1 MGLLEGLVVGQVGG
15 DPVDDGELGH
25 VHVVPVGVE
34 QLRDDAA
41 VGQGYLELTLDVTY
55 PELPLDR
62 ITLRSWY
69 ILF

>member
-1 MGLLEGLVVGQVGG
+1 MSLLEGLVVGQVGG

-41 VGQGYLELTLDVTY
+41 VGQGYLELT
-55 PELPLDR
+55 
-62 ITLRSWY
+62 
-69 ILF
+69 